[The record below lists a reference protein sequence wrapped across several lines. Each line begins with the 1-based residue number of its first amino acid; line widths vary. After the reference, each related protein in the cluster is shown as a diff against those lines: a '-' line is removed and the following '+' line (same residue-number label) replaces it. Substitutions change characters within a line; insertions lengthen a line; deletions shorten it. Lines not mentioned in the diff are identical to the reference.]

1 MVAFK
6 QPEKTRTGLRE
17 RKKQR
22 TRQTVVDRATRL
34 FADQGYDETTLAE
47 IAEAAEI
54 SPSTFFNYFASKSD
68 IMFELFDVA
77 IESARA
83 RVLERPLEESAA
95 EAVLAWL
102 TEEVPKVEHPYA
114 EAMRRIPRVIAS
126 VPELVAG
133 DRLRYAI
140 LEDLIA
146 TAFARDLDEP
156 ADGIRARVMAA
167 ITMGAIGDVWR
178 LWYAKHVN
186 DAEFDP
192 AQALPFKAAHVK
204 TALEAAS
211 QVIDVLPRPLTDIE
225 D

>member
-1 MVAFK
+1 MVVARY
-6 QPEKTRTGLRE
+6 PEQSRSGLRE

-34 FADQGYDETTLAE
+34 FAEQGYDETTLAE

-54 SPSTFFNYFASKSD
+54 SPSTFFNYFGSKSD
-68 IMFELFDVA
+68 IMFELLDAA
-77 IESARA
+77 IESARE
-83 RVLERPLEESAA
+83 RVVDRPLDESAA

-102 TEEVPKVEHPYA
+102 TEEVPTVEQPYA
-114 EAMRRIPRVIAS
+114 DAIRRIPRVIAS

-133 DRLRYAI
+133 NRLRYAN
-140 LEDLIA
+140 LEDVLA

-178 LWYAKHVN
+178 IWYEKHVD
-186 DAEFDP
+186 DAEFHP
-192 AQALPFKAAHVK
+192 AEALPLKAAHVK
-204 TALEAAS
+204 TALEAAC
-211 QVIDVLPRPLTDIE
+211 QVIDVLPRPLTDI
-225 D
+225 